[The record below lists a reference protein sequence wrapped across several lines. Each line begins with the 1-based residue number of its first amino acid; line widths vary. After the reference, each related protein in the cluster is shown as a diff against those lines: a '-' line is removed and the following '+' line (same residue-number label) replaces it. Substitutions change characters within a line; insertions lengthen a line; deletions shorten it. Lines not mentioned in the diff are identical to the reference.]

1 MANLGGFRPEDHE
14 DPQEF
19 DALPAG
25 WYEVQIVKSE
35 IRTSKKNSQNAYLWL
50 EFIVGNSDGFD
61 GRKMWAILN
70 VWSTNPQAARIGS
83 SELRQLCIACG
94 RLQGA
99 VEESEE
105 LHNIP
110 IMVKTKPE
118 AGEKGDQ
125 TKIIKYAPIN
135 DQPRPAP
142 GQSAPPQPSAPPQ
155 SRNEAPPPG
164 GAGPW
169 KGRAR

>member
-1 MANLGGFRPEDHE
+1 MANLGGFRPEEHE
-14 DPQEF
+14 DAKDF
-19 DALPAG
+19 DTVPAG
-25 WYEVQIVKSE
+25 WYEVQLVKSE
-35 IRTSKKNSQNAYLWL
+35 VRQSKKNHSNHYLWC
-50 EFIVGNSDGFD
+50 EFIIGNSDGFD
-61 GRKMWAILN
+61 GRKLWAQLN
-70 VWSTNPQAARIGS
+70 VWNNNPEAARIGN
-83 SELRQLCIACG
+83 SELKMLCVACG
-94 RLQGA
+94 RLSGS
-99 VEESEE
+99 VEDSEE

-110 IMVKTKPE
+110 IIVKTKVE
-118 AGEKGDQ
+118 KDGSGEQ
-125 TKIIKYAPIN
+125 SKIVKYVPID